1 MSQER
6 VDTHSALRCELQATD
21 VLLSW
26 GSSVLRD
33 LALLKGKGVCQE
45 GSPSCLL
52 QLITQ
57 LCACLTFGWTCTWGF
72 WARNP
77 ASSSLTWS
85 GAHFVSL
92 YCMCVCI

>member
-33 LALLKGKGVCQE
+33 PALLKGKGVYARKAAPHVFFSS
-45 GSPSCLL
+45 SPSSV
-52 QLITQ
+52 
-57 LCACLTFGWTCTWGF
+57 
-72 WARNP
+72 P
-77 ASSSLTWS
+77 A
-85 GAHFVSL
+85 
-92 YCMCVCI
+92 